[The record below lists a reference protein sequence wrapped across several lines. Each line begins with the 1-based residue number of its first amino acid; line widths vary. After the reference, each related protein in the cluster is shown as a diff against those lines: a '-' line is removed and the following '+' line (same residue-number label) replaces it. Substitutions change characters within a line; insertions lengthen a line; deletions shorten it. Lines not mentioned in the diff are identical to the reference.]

1 MNNFHFSRLKPEHA
15 KEMSEIES
23 RCFSMPWSLYS
34 CENELKHDYAYYWGA
49 FADNVLIGYAGLNIV
64 VDEGHI
70 TNVAVLPE
78 YRRQGI
84 ARVLIDIMLRCDLR
98 LFTLEVRESNTAAI
112 SLYENFGFLVLGKRK
127 GYYDKPKEDAL
138 IMTKMVNE

>member
-1 MNNFHFSRLKPEHA
+1 MNNYPFSRLKPEHA
-15 KEMSEIES
+15 KAMSEIEN

-34 CENELKHDYAYYWGA
+34 CESELKHDYSYYWGA
-49 FADNVLIGYAGLNIV
+49 FADEKLVGYCGLHLV

-78 YRRQGI
+78 YRRQGL

-98 LFTLEVRESNTAAI
+98 LFTLEVRVSNAAAI
-112 SLYENFGFLVLGKRK
+112 ALYEQFGFEVLGRRK
-127 GYYDKPKEDAL
+127 GYYDQPKEDAL
-138 IMTKMVNE
+138 IMTKMVNK